1 MSEDIDTIKIVAF
14 QKESEIIVGRCSIE
28 SNKIQSSIGQNAI
41 FQERGYDWQKRF
53 WEKPLKVWTERMKLK
68 IGRLAIEITISKK
81 GRLGKKVHSIGK
93 NFITMYIET
102 LNFRTNTLLD

>member
-1 MSEDIDTIKIVAF
+1 MLHFRKSET
-14 QKESEIIVGRCSIE
+14 IVGRCSIE

-81 GRLGKKVHSIGK
+81 KEDLGKK
-93 NFITMYIET
+93 FIPLERIS
-102 LNFRTNTLLD
+102 